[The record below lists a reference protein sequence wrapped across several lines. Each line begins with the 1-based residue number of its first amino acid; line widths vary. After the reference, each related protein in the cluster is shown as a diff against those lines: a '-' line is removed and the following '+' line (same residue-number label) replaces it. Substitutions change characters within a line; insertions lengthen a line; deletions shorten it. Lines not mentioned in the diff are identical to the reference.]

1 MCTAKTIEVAHL
13 VVQPRS
19 NDPTQEPRNEV
30 IGSHTKHRSY
40 PEVLFKAL
48 TLSIGQY
55 IIHIYTCIC
64 AVALTTP

>member
-19 NDPTQEPRNEV
+19 NDPTQEPGNEV

-48 TLSIGQY
+48 TLPIGQY
-55 IIHIYTCIC
+55 IITCIC
-64 AVALTTP
+64 AVTLTTP